1 MAGVSDAGAEET
13 DFGGAEVQF
22 FQSGDGVG
30 VVRSGLEVE
39 VEAILPGMAG
49 NGAALDFEEIDFAAG
64 ENSKRAVKRS
74 GLMREL
80 DDKRK
85 FIGACVDAFGSRRL
99 RREEQETRVI
109 FAMVL
114 DVFEEDF
121 AAVDFGGA
129 FGGDGRAR
137 GVVSGNDGADAASSV
152 ERGDALK
159 LRMYAEEMFAL
170 RERDGMR
177 LDGGEAVERGV
188 RRSDQVKRD
197 GMNDFA
203 DDVKTALEKQIV
215 GSVNGARES
224 ILDGREGVV
233 GGAFGDGGE
242 KRFEGRA
249 RDDFDVLAEE
259 ADCGLFAESSAL
271 ALESDAGD
279 GSRRGH

>member
-1 MAGVSDAGAEET
+1 
-13 DFGGAEVQF
+13 
-22 FQSGDGVG
+22 
-30 VVRSGLEVE
+30 
-39 VEAILPGMAG
+39 
-49 NGAALDFEEIDFAAG
+49 
-64 ENSKRAVKRS
+64 
-74 GLMREL
+74 
-80 DDKRK
+80 
-85 FIGACVDAFGSRRL
+85 
-99 RREEQETRVI
+99 
-109 FAMVL
+109 MVL

-121 AAVDFGGA
+121 ATVDFGGT
-129 FGGDGRAR
+129 FGGDGGAGRIV
-137 GVVSGNDGADAASSV
+137 GGNDGANAAGRV
-152 ERGDALK
+152 ERGHALE
-159 LRMYAEEMFAL
+159 LRMRPEKMFAL

-249 RDDFDVLAEE
+249 RDGFDVFAEE
-259 ADCGLFAESSAL
+259 AHGGLFAEGSAL
-271 ALESDAGD
+271 ALEGDAGN
-279 GSRRGH
+279 GGCGGHSGR